1 MPIPS
6 HWTAA
11 PLLNKHIRK
20 ILIKYI
26 KENSDF
32 PGSPVV
38 RTFPSNAEDEVQF
51 LVGELNSTQL
61 GTKKT
66 ERT

>member
-1 MPIPS
+1 MLILPECLIIRV
-6 HWTAA
+6 
-11 PLLNKHIRK
+11 NKHIRK

-38 RTFPSNAEDEVQF
+38 KTFPSNAGGEVQF

-61 GTKKT
+61 GT
-66 ERT
+66 

>member
-1 MPIPS
+1 M
-6 HWTAA
+6 
-11 PLLNKHIRK
+11 NKHIRK

-38 RTFPSNAEDEVQF
+38 KTFPSNAGGEVQF

-61 GTKKT
+61 GT
-66 ERT
+66 